1 MANYLLTC
9 DGIVMG

>member
-1 MANYLLTC
+1 MANYLLIF